1 MISENEQSKTDV
13 VNELEMISKLR
24 YKAFEGVPRSLSALE
39 RAVEE
44 IKRLRLDNEELRSR
58 IYLLEQKAN

>member
-1 MISENEQSKTDV
+1 MISENKQTKTDI
-13 VNELEMISKLR
+13 VNELEMTSKLR
-24 YKAFEGVPRSLSALE
+24 YKAFEGVPRSMSALE

-44 IKRLRLDNEELRSR
+44 IKRLRSDNEALRYR

>member
-1 MISENEQSKTDV
+1 MISEDKQSKTDIV
-13 VNELEMISKLR
+13 TELEMTSKLR
-24 YKAFEGVPRSLSALE
+24 YKAFEGVPRSMSALE

-58 IYLLEQKAN
+58 IYLLEQKTN

>member
-1 MISENEQSKTDV
+1 MISENKQSKTDV

-58 IYLLEQKAN
+58 ICLLEQKAN